1 MAKAK
6 EKAKSSAPSKKWE
19 FYDGTSKKRKECPK
33 CGKGVFLGEYKNPDR
48 LVCGK
53 CGYTEHKKENN

>member
-6 EKAKSSAPSKKWE
+6 EKKKSSQPSKKYE
-19 FYDGTSKKRKECPK
+19 LVGKRKNCPK
-33 CGKGVFLGEYKNPDR
+33 CGKGVYLGQHKNPDR

-53 CGYTEHKKENN
+53 CGYVEYTKN